1 MAACAGTSPIRMPA
15 LPSPRP
21 PPRTAAD
28 ASPPA
33 PVAHVLPRP
42 LAERIPLIDRLLP
55 YLRERGYR
63 AGERL
68 PSERELA
75 QRFEVSRGQ
84 IREALA
90 VLEATRL
97 VERRPQSGVYLRAS
111 TRDAGLDALLL
122 EHDGGVPLTERDVR
136 NLYEFRWL
144 LEIKAV
150 EMAAERRTPDDLA
163 RIDAVL
169 AESRFRLQ
177 QGLPLDDQDAQ
188 FHLAVFEATHNQFL
202 VRTANWFYL
211 VSGERRRVYF
221 ANARNGR
228 RSLAQHVALRNA
240 FAEADVAGAV
250 QLMQQHLGGVENYW
264 LSTLKPAG
272 RR

>member
-1 MAACAGTSPIRMPA
+1 MPELPRSRPVSSSTTAVPTASA
-15 LPSPRP
+15 LPS
-21 PPRTAAD
+21 AA
-28 ASPPA
+28 
-33 PVAHVLPRP
+33 
-42 LAERIPLIDRLLP
+42 AERAPLIDRLLP

-122 EHDGGVPLTERDVR
+122 EHDGGVPLTEHDVR
-136 NLYEFRWL
+136 ELYEFRWL
-144 LEIKAV
+144 LEVQAV
-150 EMAAERRTPDDLA
+150 EMAAARRTPDDIT

-169 AESRFRLQ
+169 ADSRHRLRH
-177 QGLPLDDQDAQ
+177 GLPLDDQDAQ

-221 ANARNGR
+221 ADARNGR

-240 FAEADVAGAV
+240 LSNGDAGRAV
-250 QLMQQHLGGVENYW
+250 QLMQLHLGGVERYW
-264 LSTLKPAG
+264 LSTLKPVD